1 MRISDW
7 SSDVCSSDLIPQ
19 RPQLPAPGPRTRRRN
34 PRKLAPS
41 HPLPQYGRTA
51 RAEENRTPQRRMT
64 HPLNANLQT
73 LTHTTQTRK
82 VPIGYEG
89 VQPTISTRSSGGTLF
104 GDDCATQGGVPRTR
118 RRNPRKLARSQ
129 PLPQYGRTAR
139 AEENR
144 TTQSRMTSTMTANLQ
159 NLTHTTQ

>member
-7 SSDVCSSDLIPQ
+7 SSDVCSSDL
-19 RPQLPAPGPRTRRRN
+19 LPAPG
-34 PRKLAPS
+34 
-41 HPLPQYGRTA
+41 
-51 RAEENRTPQRRMT
+51 
-64 HPLNANLQT
+64 
-73 LTHTTQTRK
+73 
-82 VPIGYEG
+82 
-89 VQPTISTRSSGGTLF
+89 
-104 GDDCATQGGVPRTR
+104 PRTR

-159 NLTHTTQ
+159 NLTHTTLDGVLGAIGADAQIGRASCRERVCKYV

>member
-7 SSDVCSSDLIPQ
+7 SSDVCSSDLANLCRADIPQ
-19 RPQLPAPGPRTRRRN
+19 RPQLPAPG
-34 PRKLAPS
+34 
-41 HPLPQYGRTA
+41 
-51 RAEENRTPQRRMT
+51 
-64 HPLNANLQT
+64 
-73 LTHTTQTRK
+73 
-82 VPIGYEG
+82 
-89 VQPTISTRSSGGTLF
+89 
-104 GDDCATQGGVPRTR
+104 PRTR

-159 NLTHTTQ
+159 NLMHTTGIYVVDNRWLINPGQLSANPDIDKISADYRMRSYPHPLQSEKIGSHQNGEAGTCKYDPDPRERSKARQQSFEPDGHVHSV

>member
-7 SSDVCSSDLIPQ
+7 SSDVCSSDL
-19 RPQLPAPGPRTRRRN
+19 
-34 PRKLAPS
+34 
-41 HPLPQYGRTA
+41 
-51 RAEENRTPQRRMT
+51 
-64 HPLNANLQT
+64 
-73 LTHTTQTRK
+73 
-82 VPIGYEG
+82 
-89 VQPTISTRSSGGTLF
+89 
-104 GDDCATQGGVPRTR
+104 TR

-159 NLTHTTQ
+159 NLTHTTLDRVLGAIGADAHSRAVCDFSQAARTRKPSQGELAHAANRSLFYWIQQLVWTYD

>member
-7 SSDVCSSDLIPQ
+7 SSDVCSSDL
-19 RPQLPAPGPRTRRRN
+19 G
-34 PRKLAPS
+34 
-41 HPLPQYGRTA
+41 
-51 RAEENRTPQRRMT
+51 
-64 HPLNANLQT
+64 
-73 LTHTTQTRK
+73 
-82 VPIGYEG
+82 
-89 VQPTISTRSSGGTLF
+89 
-104 GDDCATQGGVPRTR
+104 PRTR

-159 NLTHTTQ
+159 NLTHTTWIWLPSQHFEATILAVSGLSCVAFQRVFHQVRLTIRSEEHTSELQSLMRISYAVFCLKNKNKIRQKN